1 MAGQVRHLKVKGG
14 RFYARVAVPKS
25 VQATLGRTELVT
37 PIGGE
42 RRAAMSLSRSVY
54 ANRLRL
60 AVAGAVELEELEAL
74 IGYAAD
80 DLDRK
85 GLAPKVPR
93 AELLRALAEVHL
105 DTLAVAE

>member
-42 RRAAMSLSRSVY
+42 REDIERH
-54 ANRLRL
+54 
-60 AVAGAVELEELEAL
+60 VA
-74 IGYAAD
+74 
-80 DLDRK
+80 
-85 GLAPKVPR
+85 
-93 AELLRALAEVHL
+93 
-105 DTLAVAE
+105 